1 MDFLGSPNGGVI
13 DREES
18 SNDPSSSLRISSS
31 FDNTDDENEFNV
43 ATCSINVKWGKSYS
57 PIGRAFVNGGK
68 SSSSCPS
75 SSAI

>member
-43 ATCSINVKWGKSYS
+43 ATCSINVK
-57 PIGRAFVNGGK
+57 
-68 SSSSCPS
+68 
-75 SSAI
+75 